1 MQLLTILIVPTIVLM
16 CIVYM
21 IYCQRSLVK
30 MGGACKKAL
39 SRIDDQLNSRWD
51 LILGLV
57 RLVEKYSQQE
67 HDLLVEIIQL
77 RNDTSSNTAEDVE
90 KKERVMNTMIGRIQA
105 VAELYP
111 ELKAAELYARAMD
124 SMAEYEEKVRL
135 IRMVYN
141 DSVTKMNRFVRQ
153 FPYSVVAGMFH
164 FTTRDYLKVELSK
177 RDYTTK

>member
-30 MGGACKKAL
+30 MEGACKKAL

-51 LILGLV
+51 LIL
-57 RLVEKYSQQE
+57 RLVSLVEEYSQQE

-77 RNDTSSNTAEDVE
+77 RKNTSSNTAEDVE

-105 VAELYP
+105 VAEL
-111 ELKAAELYARAMD
+111 
-124 SMAEYEEKVRL
+124 
-135 IRMVYN
+135 
-141 DSVTKMNRFVRQ
+141 
-153 FPYSVVAGMFH
+153 
-164 FTTRDYLKVELSK
+164 
-177 RDYTTK
+177 